1 LNTLRKI
8 SPTKNKT
15 NTQKKSL
22 FDELILNLPKN
33 FKDEII
39 QTDNYLKVMR
49 PLKFKRNVD
58 KKVNKITYV
67 ASDYGVSYMFKISD
81 DKFTHNFQWYIVYN
95 GKAETWH
102 RRADFMEET
111 LIEIAKNDHALAM
124 RIYNA
129 LRPCPGLDGCHG
141 ERCLARTVYAFEKQK
156 SLFCHGS
163 VELGMKLKDFNDARK
178 FFHYL
183 NGLVQEKIN
192 KGEPLTEKIILCQT
206 KRFL

>member
-22 FDELILNLPKN
+22 FDELILSLPKN

-39 QTDNYLKVMR
+39 QTDNYLKAMR

-58 KKVNKITYV
+58 NKVNKITYV

-111 LIEIAKNDHALAM
+111 LIENAKNDHALAM

-129 LRPCPGLDGCHG
+129 LKPCPGLDGCYG
-141 ERCLARTVYAFEKQK
+141 ERYLARTVYAFEKQK

-163 VELGMKLKDFNDARK
+163 VELGMRLKDFNDARK

-192 KGEPLTEKIILCQT
+192 KGEPLPEKIILCQT
-206 KRFL
+206 KRSL